1 MELLF
6 AAALFVVAVI
16 PGWMATAWLLW
27 RVRALRRAVDALGA
41 RVSHLQA
48 QGVESEP
55 TASPALTPTV
65 PVIDAAPVAVEDAH
79 TSVGQP
85 PPPARPRAT
94 RPHDGETLESWIG
107 GQWLLYIGVLAIL
120 IGVAYFEKLAFE
132 SAWLGETARV
142 AQGAVAGLAL
152 VYGGSRFARSGY
164 SGYGHA
170 IAGAGIAAIYVSIYA
185 SFNFYHLI
193 DRGTAFVLMLAVT
206 AAATAL
212 ADRQRSQGL
221 AVLSVGG
228 GYLTPFLLPGTSD
241 AQVALFGYDAILAGG
256 ASALAV
262 RRTWPLLYATS
273 YIGTAVTLAAWADR
287 FYTPAKYLRTE
298 LFLTLFCAM
307 FVWMLRRCRW
317 RGPATEQVAS
327 LFLVTAPIAYYLASV
342 AILMDHTTAWLVWMV
357 ATAAVGAVVAVRRA
371 PGWGLLLSVAVLVP
385 FLLWCDTPAARAH
398 LIDGLS
404 AAAGIYLLALAA
416 QLRIGTGRTDLSATE
431 ILWLH
436 LNGLGIFAAAYLL
449 LLHDHLALTAAA
461 AAAFALWQAGVALTI
476 RARAPEQALHVGA
489 LALTLTAIAIA
500 LEFDG
505 AAVTIGWAVEALAI
519 TAMGRQ
525 TRREWLRTGGVIL
538 FAIAFVRAVSLLLE
552 PPVVHQSVLLNRRAA
567 CALVLIAIA
576 YAIAWLH
583 RSSGRRERGAIRTTG
598 ILAAQVLTILW
609 FTSEIRAYWSV
620 PQSALTR
627 ELMLSV
633 TWAAYATTLVVVG
646 LRRQFAPLRIF
657 AMVVLAL
664 TIAKV
669 FTVDLAQLQRVY
681 RVASMLGLGVMLL
694 LTSYLYQKSRAGTR
708 IGSPE
713 PNGDEGESTAH

>member
-1 MELLF
+1 VELLL
-6 AAALFVVAVI
+6 AAALFVVVVI
-16 PGWMATAWLLW
+16 PGWIATAWLFW
-27 RVRALRRAVDALGA
+27 RVRALRRAVDVLTA

-55 TASPALTPTV
+55 APSPALAPAV
-65 PVIDAAPVAVEDAH
+65 PVVDAASVAVAGAH
-79 TSVGQP
+79 TSAVQP
-85 PPPARPRAT
+85 PPTAAPRPTRPR
-94 RPHDGETLESWIG
+94 DGETLENWIG

-142 AQGAVAGLAL
+142 AQGALAGLAL
-152 VYGGSRFARSGY
+152 VYSGIRFARSGY
-164 SGYGHA
+164 TGYGHA

-185 SFNFYHLI
+185 SFNFYHLV

-262 RRTWPLLYATS
+262 RRTWSLLYATS
-273 YIGTAVTLAAWADR
+273 YIGTAVTVAAWADR

-342 AILMDHTTAWLVWMV
+342 AILMDHTTALLVWMV
-357 ATAAVGAVVAVRRA
+357 AMAGVGAAAAVRRA
-371 PGWGLLLSVAVLVP
+371 PGWGLLLSIAVLVP
-385 FLLWCDTPAARAH
+385 FLIWCDMPAARAH

-404 AAAGIYLLALAA
+404 AAAGISLLALAA
-416 QLRIGTGRTDLSATE
+416 QLRLGAGRTDLSATE

-436 LNGLGIFAAAYLL
+436 LNGLGTFAAAYLL
-449 LLHDHLALTAAA
+449 LLYDHLALTAVA

-476 RARAPEQALHVGA
+476 RARAPEQALHIGA
-489 LALTLTAIAIA
+489 LALTLTAVAIA

-519 TAMGRQ
+519 AAMGRQ
-525 TRREWLRTGGVIL
+525 TRREWLRSGGVIL
-538 FAIAFVRAVSLLLE
+538 FAIAFFRAVSMLLE
-552 PPVVHQSVLLNRRAA
+552 PPIAHQSVLFNRRAA
-567 CALVLIAIA
+567 CALVLIAVA

-583 RSSGRRERGAIRTTG
+583 RSSSRARGAIPTTT
-598 ILAAQVLTILW
+598 ILAAQVVTILW
-609 FTSEIRAYWSV
+609 LTSEIRAYWSV

-633 TWAAYATTLVVVG
+633 TWAAYATALVVVG
-646 LRRQFAPLRIF
+646 LRRRFAPLRIF

-664 TIAKV
+664 TIVKV

-681 RVASMLGLGVMLL
+681 RVASVLGLGVMLL
-694 LTSYLYQKSRAGTR
+694 LTSYLYQKARAGTR

-713 PNGDEGESTAH
+713 PNGDEGRSTER